1 MSLTES
7 PHRLAE
13 SLEERW
19 RDVEIEFHRAY
30 WDSQTEATPERERRR
45 AELELQIRELK
56 GDPEALRSVSSAL
69 DEELH
74 DPMVRRQLEVLRLS
88 LIANQMDEP
97 KRKELVE
104 LSSSVES
111 DFASY
116 RPEVDGARLSDNEIE
131 DILRTSDD
139 VRLRES
145 AWRAAKE
152 IGDVVSA
159 RVRELARVRNEA
171 AVALGFAD
179 YYRMSLELE
188 EISEEW
194 LFERMGELER
204 LTDGPFRRWKSSLDD
219 RLSHRFGTTE
229 LRPWHYSDR
238 FFQML
243 PPDGSVSLDEL
254 FLDTSAPE
262 LAEKTFAAWDMDI
275 SPVIANSDLFP
286 RERKSQHAF
295 CLDVDRKGD
304 VRILGN
310 VVPGEHWV
318 EVMLHESGHAAYD
331 LGIDPQL
338 PYLLRRPAHTF
349 TTESIA
355 ILCGRLVRDPRWLIE
370 IAGID
375 PRKISSLETDLLRA
389 TAAHSLIFAR
399 WGLVMTHF
407 ERELY
412 SDPETDLDEKWWELV
427 ERFQLL
433 VPPENPPSGTWAAKV
448 HVATAPVYYHNYLLG
463 EMLASQL
470 EATAEQTCGGLIG
483 KPEAGS
489 LLSDRMFRPGN
500 LMRWDALVEQAT
512 GRPLSAANFTKRVS
526 F

>member
-1 MSLTES
+1 MQS

-13 SLEERW
+13 SLEQRW

-56 GDPEALRSVSSAL
+56 GDPEALRAVSTAL
-69 DEELH
+69 EDELH
-74 DPMVRRQLEVLRLS
+74 DPLVRRQLEVVRLS
-88 LIANQMDEP
+88 MTANQMDET

-104 LSSSVES
+104 LSSSVEG

-116 RPEVDGARLSDNEIE
+116 RPEVNGTRLSDNEIE
-131 DILRTSDD
+131 DILRSSDD
-139 VRLRES
+139 LKLRET

-152 IGDVVSA
+152 IGNVVSS

-188 EISEEW
+188 EISEDW
-194 LFERMGELER
+194 LFEMMEELER
-204 LTDGPFRRWKSSLDD
+204 MTNEPFRHWKDSLDD
-219 RLSHRFGTTE
+219 RLSNRFGTSE

-243 PPDGSVSLDEL
+243 PPDGNVTLDDL
-254 FLDTSAPE
+254 FPDNSAPE
-262 LAEKTFAAWDMDI
+262 LAETTFASWAMDI
-275 SPVIANSDLFP
+275 SSVIANSDLFP

-355 ILCGRLVRDPRWLIE
+355 IMCGRLVRDPRWLID
-370 IAGID
+370 IAGIEA
-375 PRKISSLETDLLRA
+375 RKVAPLEADLVRA
-389 TAAHSLIFAR
+389 NAAHSLIFAR

-407 ERELY
+407 ERALY
-412 SDPETDLDEKWWELV
+412 SDPESDLEEVWWELV
-427 ERFQLL
+427 ERLQLL
-433 VPPENPPSGTWAAKV
+433 VRPDDPPKGSWAAKV

-463 EMLASQL
+463 EILASQL

-483 KPEAGS
+483 KPEAGA
-489 LLSDRMFRPGN
+489 LLTDRMFRPGN
-500 LMRWDALVEQAT
+500 LMRWDSLVEQAT
-512 GRPLSAANFTKRVS
+512 GRPLSAADFSKRVS
-526 F
+526 I

>member
-1 MSLTES
+1 LSLTES

-19 RDVEIEFHRAY
+19 REVEIEFHRAY

-56 GDPEALRSVSSAL
+56 GDPESLRAVTAAL

-74 DPMVRRQLEVLRLS
+74 DPAVRRQLEVLRLS
-88 LIANQMDEP
+88 LVANQMDEP

-111 DFASY
+111 DFASF

-145 AWRAAKE
+145 AWRASKE

-171 AVALGFAD
+171 AIALGYAD

-194 LFERMGELER
+194 LFERMSELER
-204 LTDGPFRRWKSSLDD
+204 LTDEPFRRWKSALDD

-243 PPDGSVSLDEL
+243 PPDGSVTLDDL
-254 FLDTSAPE
+254 FPDTSAPK
-262 LAEKTFAAWDMDI
+262 LAEETFASWGMDI
-275 SPVIANSDLFP
+275 SKVIANSDLFP

-331 LGIDPQL
+331 LGIDSQL

-370 IAGID
+370 IAGIE
-375 PRKISSLETDLLRA
+375 PRRVSSLEGDLLRA
-389 TAAHSLIFAR
+389 NAAHSLIFAR
-399 WGLVMTHF
+399 WGLVMTYF

-412 SDPETDLDEKWWELV
+412 SDPEADLDEKWWDVV

-433 VPPENPPSGTWAAKV
+433 VPPEEPPPGTWAAKV

-463 EMLASQL
+463 EILASQL

-489 LLSDRMFRPGN
+489 LLTDRMFRPGN
-500 LMRWDALVEQAT
+500 LLRWDALVEQAT
-512 GRPLSAANFTKRVS
+512 GRPLSAADFSKRVS
-526 F
+526 I

>member
-19 RDVEIEFHRAY
+19 RDAEVEFHRAY
-30 WDSQTEATPERERRR
+30 WDSQIEATPERERRR

-56 GDPEALRSVSSAL
+56 GDPDALRAVTAAL
-69 DEELH
+69 DDELH
-74 DPMVRRQLEVLRLS
+74 EPMLRRQLEVLRLS
-88 LIANQMDEP
+88 LLANQMDEA
-97 KRKELVE
+97 KRRELVE

-131 DILRTSDD
+131 DVLRTSGDTG
-139 VRLRES
+139 LRER
-145 AWRAAKE
+145 AWRASKE
-152 IGDVVSA
+152 IGGVVAA

-179 YYRMSLELE
+179 YYRMSLELD

-194 LFERMGELER
+194 LFERMAELEG
-204 LTDGPFRRWKSSLDD
+204 LTDGPFRNWKGSLDE
-219 RLSHRFGTTE
+219 RLSQRFGTTD

-243 PPDGSVSLDEL
+243 PPDGSVSLDDL
-254 FLDTSAPE
+254 FPSTTAPE
-262 LAEKTFAAWDMDI
+262 LAVKTFSSWGMDI
-275 SPVIANSDLFP
+275 SGAIANSDLFP

-304 VRILGN
+304 VRILAN

-318 EVMLHESGHAAYD
+318 EVMLHESGHAVYD
-331 LGIDPQL
+331 LGIDPHL

-355 ILCGRLVRDPRWLIE
+355 ILCGRLVRNPQWLME

-375 PRKISSLETDLLRA
+375 QREVAALEGDLLHA

-412 SDPETDLDEKWWELV
+412 SDPEADLDDSWWELV

-433 VPPENPPSGTWAAKV
+433 TRPEDSPGGTWAAKV

-463 EMLASQL
+463 EILASQL
-470 EATAEQTCGGLIG
+470 ETTAEKSCGGLIG

-489 LLSDRMFRPGN
+489 LLTDRIFRPGN

-512 GRPLSAANFTKRVS
+512 GRPLSAEDFSKRVS
-526 F
+526 I